1 MRRAFAALSLSALI
15 AAPPALAQDDDPRR
29 GAYVAIDAGAVLPA
43 DFDTDI
49 GADKEDARTSTEL
62 GWGVDARLGY
72 DAGRI
77 RLELEGS
84 HQFFGAEE
92 ITSATRGIPDSAT
105 TFATGSQEY
114 DGDFSLTSV
123 MANALVDFG
132 DADEVQFAAGGG
144 IGRSWMDVESAIVG
158 ASVDHLDASDNEW
171 AWQLLAEARV
181 PVAERVDLGVR
192 YRYFSTLEFEVE
204 DSAGRAT
211 DFELRTHTLTATLT
225 VHLGGRSDPPTEPV
239 SVPPAPEPAPPPPTP
254 PERPRGHP
262 PGFYTPCEQGPFIV
276 FFDWDE
282 SEITPEA
289 AAVLDVAITAYSRC
303 NDVRVMLAGHADT
316 SGPSVYNVRLSERRN
331 AAVRDYL
338 TRGGLPAFDIASQA
352 FGESRPRVPTADGVR
367 ELQNRR
373 VEITYGPGSGN

>member
-1 MRRAFAALSLSALI
+1 MTRLFAAVSLLAIGLAS
-15 AAPPALAQDDDPRR
+15 PALAQDGDPRR
-29 GAYVAIDAGAVLPA
+29 GPFLSVDAGAVLPA

-77 RLELEGS
+77 RLEIEGS
-84 HQFFGAEE
+84 HQSFDADE
-92 ITSATRGIPDSAT
+92 ITSVTRGIPDSAT
-105 TFATGSQEY
+105 TFATGVQEY
-114 DGDFSLTSV
+114 DGDFSLTAV

-132 DADEVQFAAGGG
+132 DADEAQFAIGGG

-158 ASVDHLDASDNEW
+158 ASVDHLNTSDNEW
-171 AWQLLAEARV
+171 AWQLLAEARL
-181 PVAERVDLGVR
+181 PVAERVDLGLR

-211 DFELRTHTLTATLT
+211 DFELRTHTLAATLT
-225 VHLGGRSDPPTEPV
+225 VYLGGRSEPHAEPV
-239 SVPPAPEPAPPPPTP
+239 RMLPAPEPAPPPPP
-254 PERPRGHP
+254 QLPRGHP
-262 PGFYTPCEQGPFIV
+262 SGFYTSCEKGPFIV
-276 FFDWDE
+276 FFNWDE

-289 AAVLDVAITAYSRC
+289 AAVLDVAISAYRRC
-303 NDVRVMLAGHADT
+303 DNIRVMLAGHADT
-316 SGPSVYNVRLSERRN
+316 SGPSAYNVRLSERRN

-338 TRGGLPAFDIASQA
+338 AGGGIPMTEMAAEA
-352 FGESRPRVPTADGVR
+352 FGESLPRVPTADGVR